1 MSGSSR
7 RIRWR
12 SSPCPSVQSLW
23 FATQFPGGA
32 SRLAALL
39 LAQILPVSSLVAP
52 CDPGAA
58 PGTYATIHRD
68 GTLAH
73 VDVERAGHDLTGALH
88 LHEHSIGAD
97 SRKRVWNRDR
107 AVHRHDVAGVRI
119 GGVRARELLHRR
131 HRDAAGGVQMREHR
145 TVARG

>member
-58 PGTYATIHRD
+58 PGTYATIHWE
-68 GTLAH
+68 GTL
-73 VDVERAGHDLTGALH
+73 DDDFERGPAGLAR
-88 LHEHSIGAD
+88 SPPP
-97 SRKRVWNRDR
+97 RR
-107 AVHRHDVAGVRI
+107 VRI
-119 GGVRARELLHRR
+119 GSRLITLVLR
-131 HRDAAGGVQMREHR
+131 
-145 TVARG
+145 

>member
-1 MSGSSR
+1 MSGSLR

-58 PGTYATIHRD
+58 PRTYATIHWD
-68 GTLAH
+68 GTLDCDGQRRRHAARH
-73 VDVERAGHDLTGALH
+73 VARHRRELQC
-88 LHEHSIGAD
+88 
-97 SRKRVWNRDR
+97 R
-107 AVHRHDVAGVRI
+107 AVAEHVVGRERNLRKIADARRI
-119 GGVRARELLHRR
+119 
-131 HRDAAGGVQMREHR
+131 
-145 TVARG
+145 